1 MPLLVSS
8 SLIVQEDN
16 PVGSRAPRRADLSA
30 PDIGGAMPELPEVET
45 VRRGLALRISGR
57 RILRAELRR
66 PDLRRPFPPAL
77 AARLDGAL
85 IGALGR
91 RGKYILIELDAD
103 GLLLLH
109 LGMSGRV
116 TASRAALPA
125 APHDHV
131 VLTLDDGTVIRFN
144 DPRRFGTLDYVKRGE
159 EDRHPLLA
167 GLGPEPLEPGFDGG
181 YLAIKLAGKLTPIKA
196 ALLDQRVVAGLGNIY
211 VCEALFRAGLSPRR
225 LAASIGRGRA
235 ERLAAAIRSVL
246 AEAIAAG
253 GSSLRDY
260 VQADGALGYF
270 QHQWAVYGREGS
282 PCPGCDCAAGVRR
295 IVQSGRSTFFCAKRQ
310 R

>member
-1 MPLLVSS
+1 
-8 SLIVQEDN
+8 
-16 PVGSRAPRRADLSA
+16 
-30 PDIGGAMPELPEVET
+30 MPELPEVET
-45 VRRGLALRISGR
+45 VRRGLALRMSGR
-57 RILRAELRR
+57 RIVRAELRR

-77 AARLDGAL
+77 AARLDGAR

-91 RGKYILIELDAD
+91 RGKYILIELDTD

-109 LGMSGRV
+109 LGMSGRI
-116 TASRAALPA
+116 TAGGAILPP

-131 VLTLDDGTVIRFN
+131 LLTLDDGTVIRFN
-144 DPRRFGTLDYVKRGE
+144 DPRRFGLIDYVRRGE
-159 EDRHPLLA
+159 AAKHPLLA
-167 GLGPEPLEPGFDGG
+167 GLGPEPLEPEFDGA
-181 YLAIKLAGKLTPIKA
+181 YLSWALAGKLTPIKA

-211 VCEALFRAGLSPRR
+211 VCEALFRAGVSPRR
-225 LAASIGRGRA
+225 RAASIGRGRSG
-235 ERLAAAIRSVL
+235 RLATAIRSVL
-246 AEAIAAG
+246 TEAIAAG

-270 QHQWAVYGREGS
+270 QHHWAVYGHEGD
-282 PCPGCDCAAGVRR
+282 PCPGCDCGGSVRR

>member
-1 MPLLVSS
+1 MSGAFSFSGTRREPKSTPLLVSS

-16 PVGSRAPRRADLSA
+16 PMGSRTSRRADPGA
-30 PDIGGAMPELPEVET
+30 PYVGGAMPELPEVET
-45 VRRGLALRISGR
+45 VRRGLALKISGR
-57 RILRAELRR
+57 RIVRAELRR

-77 AARLDGAL
+77 GAR

-116 TASRAALPA
+116 TADRAALPD

-159 EDRHPLLA
+159 EDRHPLLV
-167 GLGPEPLEPGFDGG
+167 GLGPEPLEPGFHGA
-181 YLAIKLAGKLTPIKA
+181 YLGAVLAGKLSPIKA
-196 ALLDQRVVAGLGNIY
+196 ALLDQRIVAGLGNIY
-211 VCEALFRAGLSPRR
+211 VC
-225 LAASIGRGRA
+225 
-235 ERLAAAIRSVL
+235 
-246 AEAIAAG
+246 
-253 GSSLRDY
+253 
-260 VQADGALGYF
+260 
-270 QHQWAVYGREGS
+270 
-282 PCPGCDCAAGVRR
+282 
-295 IVQSGRSTFFCAKRQ
+295 
-310 R
+310 